1 MLFVLTNESKAAA
14 AARIGA
20 GRAVRERSALM
31 GLLRS
36 CFARTQTWLQA
47 GKYLNALVSELP
59 SRNGWSVAEHA
70 GDRSPGRSQRLLSR
84 ASWDE
89 VAAMSQ
95 VRRYAA
101 AGLDDAAR
109 RSRRRRMAV
118 GALDET
124 GQEKQGSSTSGV
136 KRQYMGCAGRVANG
150 INTVHLSYVREKTGH
165 ALAGAR
171 QWIPAE
177 DIKDPVKSLV
187 TGLPLELRFRTKGQL
202 AIDILG
208 DAYADGLTFDFA
220 CGDEVYGSC
229 TDLREFLEDRGQ
241 AYVLRVASSFMLTLA
256 AGTKMTCMDAV
267 NKLLR
272 SRKGWEVRSAGKG
285 SKGKR
290 WYAWAWLATASPRHS
305 LLVRRHLK
313 TGELAFHYCFVPAG
327 QAASKARL
335 IRAAGLRWPAE
346 ESFEL
351 GKGCFG
357 LDQCQARL
365 YTAILR
371 HIVLVMAALAVCAV
385 TAAQLRDRTD
395 TQAPPPASPDA
406 PPPADPGLVPL
417 TVREIKRLLAE
428 ALRHPKPP
436 GHAAHWLQ
444 WRRRHQ
450 ARSRWFHK
458 RTRLARNYALVS

>member
-14 AARIGA
+14 AARMGA

-59 SRNGWSVAEHA
+59 SRNGWLVAEHA
-70 GDRSPGRSQRLLSR
+70 GDWSPGRSQRLLSR

-177 DIKDPVKSLV
+177 DVRDPVKSLV
-187 TGLPLELRFRTKGQL
+187 TGLPLDLRFRTKGQL
-202 AIDILG
+202 AADILG
-208 DAYADGLTFDFA
+208 DAYADGLAFDFV

-241 AYVLRVASSFMLTLA
+241 AYVLRVASSFMLTLP
-256 AGTKMTCMDAV
+256 AGTKMTCADAV
-267 NKLLR
+267 KKLPR
-272 SRKGWEVRSAGKG
+272 RKGWEVRSAGKG
-285 SKGKR
+285 SKGER
-290 WYAWAWLATASPRHS
+290 WHAWAWLATASPRHS

-313 TGELAFHYCFVPAG
+313 TRELAFHYCFVPDG

-335 IRAAGLRWPAE
+335 IRAAGLRWPVE

-351 GKGCFG
+351 GNASVAHCAFFSSGVLERSSLGGFY
-357 LDQCQARL
+357 LNTQAAAAS
-365 YTAILR
+365 TADV
-371 HIVLVMAALAVCAV
+371 HGGEFAALDLM
-385 TAAQLRDRTD
+385 QNGL
-395 TQAPPPASPDA
+395 PGDA
-406 PPPADPGLVPL
+406 EGGGGLP
-417 TVREIKRLLAE
+417 
-428 ALRHPKPP
+428 
-436 GHAAHWLQ
+436 Q
-444 WRRRHQ
+444 W
-450 ARSRWFHK
+450 
-458 RTRLARNYALVS
+458 